1 MVALT
6 SEQYAHIISTMQTGG
21 KGFRANPRIAAA
33 LMVEANLGM
42 RIGDV
47 LRLKLS
53 DIVKDGGRYRLNVV
67 EQKTGKTR
75 RFSVPTEV
83 YDFLRRYADTHGIA
97 DTDLLFPICEYAV
110 QKHLKK
116 VCEHLGY
123 ENISTHSFR
132 KWYATEIY
140 KANGNDLL
148 LVQRL
153 LQHSSPAITRR
164 YIGISDERMEQA
176 IANHVNLISA

>member
-1 MVALT
+1 MVTLT
-6 SEQYAHIISTMQTGG
+6 SEQYHSIISAMQTGG
-21 KGFRANPRIAAA
+21 EGFRANPRCAAA

-47 LRLKLS
+47 LRLRLS
-53 DIVKDGGRYRLNVV
+53 DIVRDGGRYRLNVV
-67 EQKTGKTR
+67 EEKTGKAR
-75 RFSVPTEV
+75 RFSVPAEV
-83 YDFLRRYADTHGIA
+83 YDFLRQYAERNNIP
-97 DTDLLFPICEYAV
+97 DTDPLFPVCEYAV

-116 VCEHLGY
+116 VCDYLGY

-140 KANGNDLL
+140 KATGNDLL

-153 LQHSSPAITRR
+153 LQHSSPSITRR

-176 IANHVNLISA
+176 IANHVNIISA